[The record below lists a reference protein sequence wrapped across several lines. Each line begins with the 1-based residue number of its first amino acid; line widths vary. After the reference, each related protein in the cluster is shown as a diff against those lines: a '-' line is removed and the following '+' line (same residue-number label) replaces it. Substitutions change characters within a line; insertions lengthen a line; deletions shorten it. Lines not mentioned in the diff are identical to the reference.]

1 MFTKQKEVFDKIYNE
16 RFGEID
22 TLIKEIDF
30 NKLNCTYKSRHQID
44 FNTFNKPT
52 NFYDQI
58 KNSVIKLEFAKRRQD
73 YFKTRLN
80 RIKMGN
86 KSEEQKE
93 VLNNINNF
101 YEARIDIIDLF
112 DDFTTIMSEAKNE
125 QLKKKE
131 SK

>member
-1 MFTKQKEVFDKIYNE
+1 
-16 RFGEID
+16 
-22 TLIKEIDF
+22 
-30 NKLNCTYKSRHQID
+30 
-44 FNTFNKPT
+44 
-52 NFYDQI
+52 
-58 KNSVIKLEFAKRRQD
+58 
-73 YFKTRLN
+73 
-80 RIKMGN
+80 MGN